1 MAQRTLL
8 HYLPD
13 LVYPLSVVRS
23 FARAACFF
31 RARAIRPSVHSSSYH
46 PSAMKTVRRLG
57 AGWIGGEAPATPASG
72 RLTNRTA
79 ATVSRRRGSP
89 PRSRHSGAPAH
100 AE

>member
-13 LVYPLSVVRS
+13 FFYPLSVGRS

-31 RARAIRPSVHSSSYH
+31 RARAIRPSAQFKLSSVGDENR
-46 PSAMKTVRRLG
+46 PSLG

-79 ATVSRRRGSP
+79 ATVSRHRGSP